1 MESRSRAPWAVYE
14 QPPEARP
21 DAETERRLARRWKKR
36 GDRKAFDRLV
46 VSHLPL
52 LVQVARTF
60 LRFGL
65 PLEELV
71 SEGSVGL
78 MEGVRR
84 FDPERGMRLS
94 TYAVYWIRAS
104 LYEYVFAFR
113 GMVRQHD
120 IRKGGLFFRLRKERA
135 KLEARLG
142 EGHPDIDAALAR
154 KFGKTV
160 DEIRSA
166 TARMSADVS
175 LDEPAWFEG
184 ETSRVEATPALTEPV
199 DERAARDELDERVR
213 EVVDAVATKPRDR
226 LILRELL
233 MGDGDVSRAELGRRI
248 GLSRERV
255 RQLELDV
262 RARLEEPL
270 RLAAGE

>member
-1 MESRSRAPWAVYE
+1 MQARTRPPWAMYE
-14 QPPEARP
+14 HTGERP
-21 DAETERRLARRWKKR
+21 DAETERRLARRWLR
-36 GDRKAFDRLV
+36 RRDRKAFDKLV

-60 LRFGL
+60 LRFGV

-71 SEGSVGL
+71 QEGTVGL

-113 GMVRQHD
+113 GMVRHHD
-120 IRKGGLFFRLRKERA
+120 IRKSGLFFRLRKERA
-135 KLEARLG
+135 KLEALHG
-142 EGHPDIDAALAR
+142 ENHPSIDAALAR
-154 KFGKTV
+154 KFNKTV

-166 TARMSADVS
+166 TARMSGDVS
-175 LDEPAWFEG
+175 FDEPAWSEG
-184 ETSRVEATPALTEPV
+184 ETTRIEATPGAWEPV
-199 DERAARDELDERVR
+199 DERASRDELDARVR
-213 EVVDAVATKPRDR
+213 EVIARVATKPRDA
-226 LILRELL
+226 LILEELL

-262 RARLEEPL
+262 RARLAAPL
-270 RLAAGE
+270 RHAVGE

>member
-1 MESRSRAPWAVYE
+1 VQARSWAKYE
-14 QPPEARP
+14 HTGETRP
-21 DAETERRLARRWKKR
+21 DAETERRLARRWIKR
-36 GDRKAFDRLV
+36 RDRKAFDRLV

-60 LRFGL
+60 LRFGA
-65 PLEELV
+65 PFEELV
-71 SEGSVGL
+71 QEGTVGL

-120 IRKGGLFFRLRKERA
+120 IRKSGLFFRLRKERA
-135 KLEARLG
+135 KLEAQYG
-142 EGHPDIDAALAR
+142 EGHPAIDEALAR
-154 KFGKTV
+154 KFNKTV
-160 DEIRSA
+160 EEIRNA
-166 TARMSADVS
+166 TARMSPDVS
-175 LDEPAWFEG
+175 FDEPAWSEG
-184 ETSRVEATPALTEPV
+184 ETSRIEATPGSTEPL
-199 DERAARDELDERVR
+199 DERAGRDELDARVR
-213 EVVDAVATKPRDR
+213 EVIARVATKPRDAI
-226 LILRELL
+226 ILEELL
-233 MGDGDVSRAELGRRI
+233 MGDGDVSRAQVGRKI

-270 RLAAGE
+270 RAAVGE